1 LWITVEFVDG
11 TDVAVLSK
19 TRRPTSGLGA
29 TPRTHADLTD
39 RAGVSGLNRHEHLR
53 FPTAIPARSGSSEGV
68 SPLPESRHRY
78 LYERLGDHD
87 FQQLVSALLASQ
99 FPDYVPMALRQT
111 DGGIDGRRNIDP
123 KTVLIYQVKWAASGT
138 DKNPVSWLDAVVKKE
153 LDNLR
158 RLAKEGVCNYVLV
171 TNVASTAKP
180 ETGTFAQLDKKL
192 EEYAKDLGYDQ
203 MTCIWR
209 EALNPW
215 VDNAPDSTKWA
226 YADMLAGW
234 DLIRYLVAEQ
244 VGSTKNQVDRK
255 LIRKIA
261 AAQWEDDQRVK
272 FSQADVDQ
280 EKVVDLFVDVT
291 AELVHAPTA
300 TAMRSPAIT
309 PLGGA
314 ATHLLRAPTPFT
326 LVRGAPGQGK
336 STLSQYVCQV
346 HRSAFMPESERP
358 ETLPEMDKPRF
369 PVRFDLSDYAL
380 WLAGNDV
387 WDDSEGRKPSR
398 VKPRKGEQATVEC
411 FLADLM
417 THESGGITTSAATVQ
432 DIFERVP
439 SLVVLDGLDEVG
451 SARIR
456 QRVVKEVNAFAGR
469 GKVYSVPLKV
479 VVTTRP
485 SAGELAEPSP
495 DMFEIITLNQLTAE
509 QRAEYLRKWCAVRGI
524 KGRNGRA
531 LRKSFQEKSREPYIN
546 ELAGNPMQLTILL
559 DLLRQ
564 QGAAT
569 PTQRT
574 DLYDKYVELLL
585 AREANKHPKAVRDHK
600 EELLEIIPFLGW
612 YLHAHTEESQI
623 NGRMT
628 IDELKAAMCHF
639 QRTYG
644 NRESIVDELFEGA
657 SDRLWA
663 LTSKVDGTYEF
674 EVLSLR
680 EYFAARFLYRNAG
693 EENPDFDSTTVL
705 QELLRRPYW
714 LNTARFYGGNAKG
727 SNIYT
732 LTAGIEQELVRTS
745 TRASHLAAWALLTDG
760 VFLRRPYEA
769 RKVLTAVCSDA
780 GTRILLSA
788 LDRREITALP
798 ELPDPAAD
806 GDDPTWLRLTEL
818 ISKKPRD
825 GANQQRTRVLRE
837 LLNQRSK
844 FASWWYEQFTGA
856 IGTAQKNAWLAI
868 GACCEAGAGI
878 TASFENMDLSDGAAE
893 LFLNTGLTPE
903 PGSSFEAALLAAVLD
918 GECPCVTSTRCLPAQ
933 VAVALTPG
941 EFLTSSATGFVS
953 GDDRAR
959 RRRSEAINQLRKAR
973 SPWEHIGKKRGFKSG
988 QKGSTFPWADTAA
1001 AVHEHAGRC
1010 WIASEIAIIGAAS
1023 PFRLAYRKCAGA
1035 TAFGTTSHPSELLAQ
1050 TSTHS
1055 RNADWWREQLEAI
1068 GNSDLGRAEWALA
1081 LWSIAS
1087 GPAVS
1092 ELLSELTEVLGQLP
1106 SGRRRTVLRAAEQ
1119 IARFG
1124 WLEKRPVAA
1133 DTSDAELAALNR
1145 LRAPTTQTAAPPDG
1159 RFGRGDHT
1167 TLPPLL
1173 SVARA
1178 ERWLKVDTAA
1188 AYR

>member
-1 LWITVEFVDG
+1 M
-11 TDVAVLSK
+11 
-19 TRRPTSGLGA
+19 
-29 TPRTHADLTD
+29 
-39 RAGVSGLNRHEHLR
+39 
-53 FPTAIPARSGSSEGV
+53 
-68 SPLPESRHRY
+68 PESRHRY

-99 FPDYVPMALRQT
+99 FPDYLPMALRQT
-111 DGGIDGRRNIDP
+111 DGGIDGLRNIDP
-123 KTVLIYQVKWAASGT
+123 KKLLIYQVKWSASGT
-138 DKNPVSWLDAVVKKE
+138 DKNPVSWLDAIVKKE

-158 RLAKEGVCNYVLV
+158 RLAKEGVRNYVLV

-180 ETGTFAQLDKKL
+180 KTGTFVQLDKKL
-192 EEYAKDLGYDQ
+192 REHAKNVGFDQ

-244 VGSTKNQVDRK
+244 VGATKNQADRK
-255 LIRKIA
+255 LIRKVA

-272 FSQADVDQ
+272 FSQADVDR
-280 EKVVDLFVDVT
+280 EMVADLFVDVNGDQIDS
-291 AELVHAPTA
+291 PTG
-300 TAMRSPAIT
+300 RLKGLRT

-314 ATHLLRAPTPFT
+314 AAYLLRGPTPFT

-358 ETLPEMDKPRF
+358 RTLPRPDKPRF
-369 PVRFDLSDYAL
+369 PLRLDLSDYAL

-387 WDDSEGRKPSR
+387 WDHSDKQKPSK
-398 VKPRKGEQATVEC
+398 VKVRKGERATIEC

-417 THESGGITTSAATVQ
+417 THESGGITTTATTVQ

-451 SARIR
+451 SASIR
-456 QRVVKEVNAFAGR
+456 LRVVSEIDAFAGR
-469 GKVYSVPLKV
+469 GKTYTEPLKV

-495 DMFEIITLNQLTAE
+495 NMFEIIALNQLTGD
-509 QRAEYLRKWCAVRGI
+509 QRADYLRKWCAVRGI
-524 KGRNGRA
+524 KSKDGRT
-531 LRKSFQEKSREPYIN
+531 LRKSFQEKSREPYIH

-559 DLLRQ
+559 DLLHQ

-574 DLYDKYVELLL
+574 DLYDKYVDLLL

-623 NGRMT
+623 NGRMS
-628 IDELKAAMCHF
+628 IDDLKAAMRHF

-644 NRESIVDELFEGA
+644 NRDSVVDQLFEGA

-693 EENPDFDSTTVL
+693 EENADFDSTTVL

-727 SNIYT
+727 SDVYT
-732 LTAGIEQELVRTS
+732 LTAGIEQELAQS
-745 TRASHLAAWALLTDG
+745 SAAASYLAAWALLTDG
-760 VFLRRPYEA
+760 VFLRRPREA
-769 RKVLTAVCSDA
+769 RKVLTALCSDV
-780 GTRILLSA
+780 GTMILLSA
-788 LDRREITALP
+788 LERRDIIVLP
-798 ELPDPAAD
+798 ELPDLPADD
-806 GDDPTWLRLTEL
+806 GADPTWARLTGL
-818 ISKKPRD
+818 IRKNPSD
-825 GANQQRTRVLRE
+825 AANPQRVRVLRE
-837 LLNQRSK
+837 LLNQRSE
-844 FASWWYEQFTGA
+844 FTAWWYQQLAAA
-856 IGTAQKNAWLAI
+856 IGTTQQNAWLAV

-878 TASFENMDLSDGAAE
+878 TATFEDMDLSDGAAE
-893 LFLNTGLTPE
+893 LFLSTGLVPE
-903 PGSSFEAALLAAVLD
+903 SGSSFEAALMTAVLD
-918 GECPCVTSTRCLPAQ
+918 GECPCVTSTRSMPAQ
-933 VAVALTPG
+933 VAVTLTPG
-941 EFLTSSATGFVS
+941 EFLTSSTTGFIS
-953 GDDRAR
+953 GDDRAK
-959 RRRSEAINQLRKAR
+959 RRRSEALNQLRRAR
-973 SPWEHIGKKRGFKSG
+973 SPWEQIGKMRAFRSG
-988 QKGSTFPWADTAA
+988 HKGSTFPWANTAK

-1023 PFRLAYRKCAGA
+1023 RFGLAYVKCAEA
-1035 TAFGTTSHPSELLAQ
+1035 TAFGSTGHPTELLAL
-1050 TSTHS
+1050 TDVHS
-1055 RNADWWREQLEAI
+1055 DDAGWWREQLAAI
-1068 GNSDLGRAEWALA
+1068 DNGDLGRAEWALA
-1081 LWSIAS
+1081 LWCVAS
-1087 GPAVS
+1087 GPVVS

-1106 SGRRRTVLRAAEQ
+1106 PRRRRTVLRAAER

-1124 WLEKRPVAA
+1124 WLRNRPVTS
-1133 DTSDAELAALNR
+1133 DTADAELAELNR
-1145 LRAPTTQTAAPPDG
+1145 LRVPAPPPHQGDG
-1159 RFGRGDHT
+1159 SGSGEQA
-1167 TLPPLL
+1167 TLPSLL

-1188 AYR
+1188 SYR